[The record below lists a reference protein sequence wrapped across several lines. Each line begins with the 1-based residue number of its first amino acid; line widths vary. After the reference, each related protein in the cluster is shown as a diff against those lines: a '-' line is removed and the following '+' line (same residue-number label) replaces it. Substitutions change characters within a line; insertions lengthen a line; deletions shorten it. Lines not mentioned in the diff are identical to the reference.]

1 MLYRVLGVLP
11 SPPGRVLTT
20 GLSCAIS
27 NASHNMLSVAFISG
41 SRLKLNT
48 RQLDHIELLYQFSLP
63 QKSFISTAI
72 LLKPLKW
79 EKSYS
84 RFREKT
90 AMINN
95 IWMLIHA
102 CMSFI
107 RNVNLGE
114 FGLWNH
120 NSSVKFQLIMLNKS
134 IFVFYC
140 KLIKCLGYWDNFI
153 HSCSI
158 RFQETHRMVPL
169 NKKGS
174 CRIIEKRDLS
184 VCRGIFAISMSSMI
198 IRPVGV

>member
-1 MLYRVLGVLP
+1 MTFFIYFKYHLQCSTEGKKLYCRFGMIWEWFDYDRFLILGRTIPLTWFLSVSNHVLSCLGVLP

-48 RQLDHIELLYQFSLP
+48 RKLDHIELLYQFNLP

-72 LLKPLKW
+72 LLKTPKR
-79 EKSYS
+79 EKSYN

-102 CMSFI
+102 CMSSI
-107 RNVNLGE
+107 HNVNLGE

-120 NSSVKFQLIMLNKS
+120 NSSVKFKLIILNKS
-134 IFVFYC
+134 ILVFV
-140 KLIKCLGYWDNFI
+140 L
-153 HSCSI
+153 
-158 RFQETHRMVPL
+158 
-169 NKKGS
+169 
-174 CRIIEKRDLS
+174 
-184 VCRGIFAISMSSMI
+184 
-198 IRPVGV
+198 